1 MSLQIMRKQ
10 MKHLCLVLSSILFAG
25 AGFAQQVDTTFV
37 RDIKPSIQIE
47 NYKKSFNTW
56 SIGMGG
62 GMSQYYGDVKEYD
75 WYPAKQ
81 GAFKEMRYAGHI
93 SANKT
98 LNNVYGLQVEFL
110 KGGIAGIRKQGG
122 ECDGCNPS
130 HNPEIDTI
138 SIKFQGDYWMGG
150 ISTTFNLSNLF
161 VSGKATQME
170 STRKWTFI
178 GKAGV
183 GRMFYRTVRT
193 ELESD
198 FIARNPLGNAYYRG
212 YDDLNRSISLSTD
225 LVKKARVD
233 ETVFFAG
240 LTAKYRFTDR
250 LDLEFTVNRINSQT
264 DRLDG
269 DGENRG
275 ETNDHIIYNSFGLV
289 YKLGKKKQSL
299 EWYSPLDEV
308 YRSYSDVNVKIEG
321 MMKDSDGDGVADQF
335 DQNPNTPDGVAVDGS
350 GNALD
355 VDMDGVAD
363 YLDMDP
369 FTSKG
374 AAVDSM
380 GSELDSDGDGIPDS
394 RDLEAYTEEGVLVNY
409 QGLSISGAGGVAS
422 SFLPSIYFS
431 SASSS
436 IRQLDFKQL
445 AAVAL
450 TLRNNSDLR
459 LRVVGHTDSHGDVYE
474 NDALGLRRSNSVI
487 DHLAEV
493 YGIERGRFEAKTR
506 GETMPLA
513 LTPAIQVEIEGRGI
527 TFEDYLTEINRRVD
541 FDIVE

>member
-1 MSLQIMRKQ
+1 

-25 AGFAQQVDTTFV
+25 TVFAQSIDTSFV
-37 RDIKPSIQIE
+37 KDIKPAVQSE
-47 NYKKSFNTW
+47 NYKKFFNTW
-56 SIGMGG
+56 SVGMGA

-81 GAFKEMRYAGHI
+81 GAFKEMRYAGHLTI
-93 SANKT
+93 HKA

-122 ECDGCNPS
+122 GCDGCNPS
-130 HNPEIDTI
+130 HNPEVDTI
-138 SIKFQGDYWMGG
+138 SIKFEGDYWMGG

-161 VSGKATQME
+161 ISGKATQME

-193 ELESD
+193 ELASD
-198 FIARNPLGNAYYRG
+198 LILRNPSGEALYRG
-212 YDDLNRSISLSTD
+212 YDDLNRTVLIASELEE
-225 LVKKARVD
+225 KARVD
-233 ETVFFAG
+233 ETIFFAG
-240 LTAKYRFTDR
+240 VSAKYRFTDR
-250 LDLEFTVNRINSQT
+250 LDLEFGVNRINSQT

-275 ETNDHIIYNSFGLV
+275 ETNDHIVYSSFGLV

-321 MMKDSDGDGVADQF
+321 MMNDSDGDGVADQF

-363 YLDMDP
+363 YLDADP
-369 FTSKG
+369 FTAKG
-374 AAVDSM
+374 AAVDAM
-380 GSELDSDGDGIPDS
+380 GNELDSDGDGVPDS
-394 RDLEAYTEEGVLVNY
+394 RDLEVNTEEGDLVNY
-409 QGLSISGAGGVAS
+409 QGLSISGTGGVS
-422 SFLPSIYFS
+422 TSFLPSIYFS
-431 SASSS
+431 SAGSNL
-436 IRQLDFKQL
+436 RQDNFKQL

-450 TLRNNSDLR
+450 TLRNNPDLR
-459 LRVVGHTDSHGDVYE
+459 LLVVGHTDSHGEVYY
-474 NDALGLRRSNSVI
+474 NDELGMRRANTVVA
-487 DHLAEV
+487 HLIEV
-493 YGIERGRFEAKTR
+493 YGIDGSRLEAETR

-541 FDIVE
+541 FEIAE

>member
-1 MSLQIMRKQ
+1 MRKQ

-25 AGFAQQVDTTFV
+25 AGFAQQVDTAFV
-37 RDIKPSIQIE
+37 RDIKPSVQIE
-47 NYKKSFNTW
+47 NYKKFFNTW
-56 SIGMGG
+56 SVGMGG

-93 SANKT
+93 SAHKT

-122 ECDGCNPS
+122 GCDGCNPS

-193 ELESD
+193 ELGSD
-198 FIARNPLGNAYYRG
+198 LILRNPSGEALYRG
-212 YDDLNRSISLSTD
+212 YDDLNRTVFLASELEE
-225 LVKKARVD
+225 KARVD
-233 ETVFFAG
+233 ETIFFTG
-240 LTAKYRFTDR
+240 ISAKHRFTDR
-250 LDLEFTVNRINSQT
+250 LDLEFSVNRINSQT

-275 ETNDHIIYNSFGLV
+275 ETNDHIIYSSFGLI

-308 YRSYSDVNVKIEG
+308 YRSYSNVNVKIEG
-321 MMKDSDGDGVADQF
+321 MMNDSDGDGVADQF
-335 DQNPNTPDGVAVDGS
+335 DTSPNTPSGIAVDGS
-350 GNALD
+350 GDALD

-363 YLDMDP
+363 YLDVDP
-369 FTSKG
+369 FTNKG
-374 AAVDSM
+374 AAVDAM
-380 GSELDSDGDGIPDS
+380 GNELDSDGDGVPDS
-394 RDLEAYTEEGVLVNY
+394 RDLEAYTEEGDLVNY
-409 QGLSISGAGGVAS
+409 QGLSITGSEGFS
-422 SFLPSIYFS
+422 SSLSNSSSLPSVFFS

-459 LRVVGHTDSHGDVYE
+459 LRVVGHTDSHGDIYE

-487 DHLAEV
+487 DHLTEV
-493 YGIERGRFEAKTR
+493 YGIDRGRFEAKTR

>member
-1 MSLQIMRKQ
+1 

-25 AGFAQQVDTTFV
+25 TVFAQSIDTSFV
-37 RDIKPSIQIE
+37 KDIKPAVQSE
-47 NYKKSFNTW
+47 NYKKFFNTW
-56 SIGMGG
+56 SVGMGA

-81 GAFKEMRYAGHI
+81 GAFKEMCYAGHLTI
-93 SANKT
+93 HKA

-122 ECDGCNPS
+122 GCDGCNPS
-130 HNPEIDTI
+130 HNPEVDTI
-138 SIKFQGDYWMGG
+138 SIKFEGDYWMGG

-161 VSGKATQME
+161 ISGKSTQME

-193 ELESD
+193 ELGSD
-198 FIARNPLGNAYYRG
+198 IIARSPIGDAYYRG
-212 YDDLNRSISLSTD
+212 YDDLDRSISLSGD

-233 ETVFFAG
+233 ETIFFAG
-240 LTAKYRFTDR
+240 ASAKYRFTDR
-250 LDLEFTVNRINSQT
+250 LDLEFSVNRINSQT

-275 ETNDHIIYNSFGLV
+275 ETNDHIVYSSFGLV

-321 MMKDSDGDGVADQF
+321 MMNDSDGDGVADQF

-363 YLDMDP
+363 YLDADP
-369 FTSKG
+369 FTAKG
-374 AAVDSM
+374 AAVDAM
-380 GSELDSDGDGIPDS
+380 GNELDSDGDGVPDS
-394 RDLEAYTEEGVLVNY
+394 RDLEVNTEEGDLVNY
-409 QGLSISGAGGVAS
+409 QGLSISGTGGVS
-422 SFLPSIYFS
+422 TSFLPSIYFS
-431 SASSS
+431 SAGSNL
-436 IRQLDFKQL
+436 RQDNFKQL

-450 TLRNNSDLR
+450 TLRNNPDLR
-459 LRVVGHTDSHGDVYE
+459 LLVVGHTDSHGEVYY
-474 NDALGLRRSNSVI
+474 NDELGLRRANTVVA
-487 DHLAEV
+487 HLIEV
-493 YGIERGRFEAKTR
+493 YGIDGSRLEAETR

-541 FDIVE
+541 FEIAE